1 MIAVRGRK
9 RPLNTKMRYLVEFA
23 MAREDATSYN
33 RAGLYLVDGN
43 RMNTRI
49 ARVLRQ
55 NGAKPTAQRMALA
68 EILFSQPQ
76 HVCAEDLLDN
86 ARDTGMRVSKATI
99 YNTLNLFVRSGLLR
113 EINVDANRRYYDSTI
128 TPHHHFYNVDTGE
141 LVDIPRGSV
150 RLADLPDWPPGTEPA
165 GVELVVKVRQRKVA

>member
-1 MIAVRGRK
+1 
-9 RPLNTKMRYLVEFA
+9 MRQLVEFS
-23 MAREDATSYN
+23 MARGDATSYN
-33 RAGLYLVDGN
+33 RAGLYLVDGDS
-43 RMNTRI
+43 MNNRI

-68 EILFSQPQ
+68 EILFSHPQ
-76 HVCAEDLLDN
+76 HVCAEDLLDT
-86 ARDTGMRVSKATI
+86 ARETGMRISKATI
-99 YNTLNLFVRSGLLR
+99 YNTLNLFVRCGLLR

-150 RLADLPDWPPGTEPA
+150 RLADLPDLPPGTEPA